1 MIIIDGRQAEI
12 ELNSF
17 ENLQE
22 VLVKVMSEDALQQ
35 RVVTDVLVNKE
46 QFSEIYPH
54 QAEDIECSE
63 IDQLEI
69 QTVDIVQMAYDISCE
84 LGKVCNILTAGARE
98 VASLFRQADD
108 AEALE
113 MLQDLLDVTR
123 DFMNMLALLR
133 NEYAGVTDNVP
144 DFNSNVESIS
154 NLLGEMTEVL
164 ENEDWILLSD
174 LLEYEFVPLMDN
186 WESAIAYLQEKISK
200 RQ

>member
-46 QFSEIYPH
+46 KFSEIYPH

-174 LLEYEFVPLMDN
+174 LLEYEFLPLMDN
-186 WESAIAYLQEKISK
+186 WERAIAYLQDKIGK